1 MKHSFLYLL
10 VPTLMLGSCSLLYP
24 CPIDVSLEAVS
35 SNIYNLTELR
45 SDDSSIK
52 EKTDLAQGQT
62 DLRVVKDAKDI
73 VYVSLKGYAELI
85 KPYFDTGVSYELDAS
100 GYQSTAVFKNKDGEA
115 FYMIGLDAGFNRLYI
130 GGDAFS
136 VVKHNVDY
144 SASSLS
150 LGLKQESQVIFSN
163 KNMAS
168 YALPSTY
175 PSTFHEGTAYLPLA
189 YLDIFSGADMDIRH
203 LYSQSG
209 LFQYA
214 EAGQLQTQYVRQN
227 EVVTAE
233 RELAQDYPNGMSN
246 SLAEIN
252 RDCVTLVL
260 NNLYGLRGLKT
271 GHKNAVSWLRE
282 LGDYDNL
289 VSIDPVKRTE
299 ALFNVFGK
307 DLDDDHT
314 GVVSLMNTAFG
325 DNVTPGFVTR
335 GPNSIARRAV
345 RDNLS
350 KARAEHFENNNLA
363 VNDIEYSTS
372 GELAVI
378 RFDGFVFAQNAKVD
392 GAVTEE
398 ARLTDTAMRIYD
410 QLVSIK
416 AHGGVKKVLFDVS
429 VNGGGVLGVLY
440 KILPMLSKDNS
451 ATIAMHREEVDAVIT
466 ATVHYDGN
474 LDGVYDAED
483 VFGDDFTFYILN
495 STVSF
500 SCGNAFPFLAQKN
513 GLAKMVGT
521 RSGGGECTVATGSL
535 PSGHNFQYSSLVHLG
550 WYDSEEGKFGG
561 DEDGCTVDIPLD
573 HADYFNVDLIES
585 KL

>member
-24 CPIDVSLEAVS
+24 SPIDVGLETVS
-35 SNIYNLTELR
+35 SNVYNLTGL
-45 SDDSSIK
+45 SSETSTIK
-52 EKTDLAQGQT
+52 EKADLAQGQT

-73 VYVSLKGYAELI
+73 VYVSLKGYAELL
-85 KPYFDTGVSYELDAS
+85 KPYFDTGVSYELNAS
-100 GYQSTAVFKNKDGEA
+100 GYQSTVVFKNKDGQS
-115 FYMIGLDAGFNRLYI
+115 FYMIALDSGFNRIYV

-136 VVKHNVDY
+136 VVKHKVDY

-150 LGLKQESQVIFSN
+150 IGLKQESKVVFNN
-163 KNMAS
+163 KNVAS

-175 PSTFHEGTAYLPLA
+175 PSTFHDGTGYLPLA
-189 YLDIFSGADMDIRH
+189 YLDIFSGADMEIRH

-214 EAGQLQTQYVRQN
+214 EAGQLKTQYVDED

-233 RELAQDYPNGMSN
+233 MELAMDYPNGMSN

-260 NNLYGLRGLKT
+260 NNLYGLRALKT
-271 GHKNAVSWLRE
+271 DHKNAVSWLKE
-282 LGDYDNL
+282 KGDYDDL
-289 VSIDPVKRTE
+289 ISSDPVKRTE
-299 ALFNVFGK
+299 AFVNVFGK
-307 DLDDDHT
+307 DIDDDHT

-325 DNVTPGFVTR
+325 DNVSSGFVTR
-335 GPNSIARRAV
+335 GPNSIARRTV
-345 RDNLS
+345 RDNLN
-350 KARAEHFENNNLA
+350 KARDEHFKNNHLA
-363 VNDIEYSTS
+363 VNDIEYSAS

-392 GAVTEE
+392 DVVTEE

-416 AHGGVKKVLFDVS
+416 AHGGVKKVLFDIS

-451 ATIAMHREEVDAVIT
+451 ATVAMYREEVDAVVT
-466 ATVHYDGN
+466 ATLHYDGN

-483 VFGDDFTFYILN
+483 VFGDDFEFYILN

-500 SCGNAFPFLAQKN
+500 SCGNAFPFFAQKN
-513 GLAKMVGT
+513 GFAKMVGT

-535 PSGHNFQYSSLVHLG
+535 PSGHYFQYSSLAHMG
-550 WYDSEEGKFGG
+550 WYETEEGKFYG
-561 DEDGCTVDIPLD
+561 DEGGCTVDIPLE
-573 HADYFNVDLIES
+573 HADYFNVNLIES